1 MTALLLLDTRND
13 KHYVST
19 STIDLVLSTGR
30 VVFNIAG
37 RRIEVD
43 GRADGVTIGHDY
55 DHRELIRELAARALR
70 VLCRDHGFV
79 LYRSDI

>member
-1 MTALLLLDTRND
+1 MTTILLLDTRND

-19 STIDLVLSTGR
+19 RTADLILSTGR
-30 VVFNIAG
+30 VVFDLTG
-37 RRIEVD
+37 RRIEID
-43 GRADGVTIGHDY
+43 GRPDGVTIGHDY

-70 VLCRDHGFV
+70 VLCRDYGFV